1 MIVLIFSATLN
12 MKFLTQITVSTI
24 TIRSLSGLSS
34 KTRKEGGIL
43 DRDRRAPDREGN
55 AQSSP

>member
-24 TIRSLSGLSS
+24 TMRSLSGLSS
-34 KTRKEGGIL
+34 KTPKEGGIL
-43 DRDRRAPDREGN
+43 DREGN

>member
-12 MKFLTQITVSTI
+12 MKFLTQITVST
-24 TIRSLSGLSS
+24 TLSDHCQDYISNETP
-34 KTRKEGGIL
+34 KQGGIL
-43 DRDRRAPDREGN
+43 DREGN

>member
-24 TIRSLSGLSS
+24 AIRSLSGLSNKIN
-34 KTRKEGGIL
+34 KTPKEGGIL
-43 DRDRRAPDREGN
+43 DREGN
-55 AQSSP
+55 TQSSP